1 MRQRQISLLALAA
14 LLPGTA
20 LADTVITASGD
31 TLHGRITGMRDG
43 ELVIEAP
50 YAEVTIGWD
59 QIRSVET
66 DGSAVV
72 TLRDGTKIIGTITAG
87 EDGRLSILPD
97 DAAGPVVFEPGAV
110 TKIHPG
116 DTPEPTLKTSGFV
129 NIGLRATDGNTDSE
143 SYFGAGEFVARTES
157 NRYTLGASA
166 IYAEEDGDTSANEKR
181 AYARYDH
188 FVSKRWYI
196 NTNMSFLR
204 DEFKDL
210 RLRSTLGAGMGFQAL
225 ETEDT
230 NLAVELGGSYIRED
244 YKDADDDSS
253 VAARWALD
261 FSQELLDDGV
271 TLFHNHELL
280 QGVGEDNALFLAYT
294 RTGVRFP
301 LTEGLNG
308 TAQVNYDY
316 DDNPQGDNAY
326 ADTTY
331 LFTLGYTF

>member
-1 MRQRQISLLALAA
+1 MRQKEITLLALMA
-14 LLPGTA
+14 LLPGTS

-31 TLHGRITGMRDG
+31 TLHGQITAMRDG
-43 ELVIEAP
+43 KLEIEAP
-50 YAEVTIGWD
+50 YAEVTIAWD
-59 QIRSVET
+59 QVRSVTT

-72 TLRDGTKIIGTITAG
+72 TLNDGTKLIGRIKVTD
-87 EDGRLSILPD
+87 DGRLSVLPAN
-97 DAAGPVVFEPGAV
+97 AAGPVVFEPGAV

-116 DTPEPTLKTSGFV
+116 ETPEPTLRTSGFV
-129 NIGLRATDGNTDSE
+129 NIGMRATTGNTDSE
-143 SYFGAGEFVARTES
+143 SYFGAGEFVARTET

-188 FVSKRWYI
+188 FVSERWYV

-225 ETEDT
+225 ETE
-230 NLAVELGGSYIRED
+230 NSKLALELGGSYIRED
-244 YKDADDDSS
+244 YKEADDDSS

-261 FSQELLDDGV
+261 FSQDLFDDGV

-280 QGVGEDNALFLAYT
+280 KGVGEDNALFLAYT

-301 LTEGLNG
+301 IMAGLNG

-316 DDNPQGDNAY
+316 DDNPKGDNAY

>member
-1 MRQRQISLLALAA
+1 MRNRTITLLALAV
-14 LLPGTA
+14 LMPGA
-20 LADTVITASGD
+20 SLADTVVTANGD
-31 TLHGRITGMRDG
+31 TLHGQITGMRDG
-43 ELVIEAP
+43 KLVIEAP
-50 YAEVTIGWD
+50 YAEVTLGWD
-59 QIRSVET
+59 QVRSVST
-66 DGSAVV
+66 DGNAVV
-72 TLRDGTKIIGTITAG
+72 TLEDGSQVIGAIAVTG
-87 EDGRLSILPD
+87 DGRLSVQPD
-97 DAAGPVVFEPGAV
+97 DAAGPVVFEPAAV
-110 TKIHPG
+110 AKIHPG
-116 DTPEPTLKTSGFV
+116 DTPEPALRTSGYV
-129 NIGLRATDGNTDSE
+129 NIGLRATNGNTDSE
-143 SYFGAGEFVARTES
+143 SYFGAGEFVARTQT
-157 NRYTLGASA
+157 NRYTIGASA
-166 IYAEEDGDTSANEKR
+166 TYAEEDGETSANEKR

-188 FVSKRWYI
+188 FVSERWYV

-230 NLAVELGGSYIRED
+230 KLDVELGGSYIRED

-253 VAARWALD
+253 VAARWALG
-261 FSQELLDDGV
+261 FSQELFDDGM
-271 TLFHNHELL
+271 TLFHDHELFK
-280 QGVGEDNALFLAYT
+280 GVGEDNALFLAYT

-301 LTEGLNG
+301 LMAGLNG